1 MTEWRY
7 HTNDVDEDATS
18 MADENT
24 SSYSLRR

>member
-1 MTEWRY
+1 MTMTEWRY

-24 SSYSLRR
+24 SSLRR